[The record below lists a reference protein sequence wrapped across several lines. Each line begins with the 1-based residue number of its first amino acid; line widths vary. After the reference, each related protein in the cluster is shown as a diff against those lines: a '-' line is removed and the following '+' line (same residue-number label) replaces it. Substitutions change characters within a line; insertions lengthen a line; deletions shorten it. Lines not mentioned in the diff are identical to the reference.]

1 MRRVRI
7 VAGSILGVLAL
18 VATGTAFMVAR
29 SAVEA
34 GALADEQRV
43 QTERACRTA
52 AQGLGQ
58 VKVEGSVL
66 EVRVNAVA
74 DPRQALADASAL
86 LIQCPTRVLAP
97 ERGFCLGQGC
107 ANADRNAPVPE
118 KGPVVMTMRLIP
130 RK

>member
-7 VAGSILGVLAL
+7 VAGSILGLLAL
-18 VATGTAFMVAR
+18 VSTGTAFMVAR

-34 GALADEQRV
+34 AALAEEQRV
-43 QTERACRTA
+43 QTDRACRTA
-52 AQGLGQ
+52 AQALGQ
-58 VKVEGSVL
+58 VKAEGQAIDI
-66 EVRVNAVA
+66 RVNAVA
-74 DPRQALADASAL
+74 DPRQALADASTL
-86 LIQCPTRVLAP
+86 LIQCPTRTLAP

-107 ANADRNAPVPE
+107 ASADRNAPVPE

>member
-1 MRRVRI
+1 MRRFRI
-7 VAGSILGVLAL
+7 IVGSFLGVLAL
-18 VATGTAFMVAR
+18 AATGTAFMVAR

-34 GALADEQRV
+34 SALAEEQRV
-43 QTERACRTA
+43 QTDRACRTA
-52 AQGLGQ
+52 AQALGQ
-58 VKVEGSVL
+58 VRNEGGAL
-66 EVRVNAVA
+66 EIRVNSVP

-86 LIQCPTRVLAP
+86 IIQCPTRVLAP

-107 ANADRNAPVPE
+107 VNSDRNAPVPE

>member
-7 VAGSILGVLAL
+7 VAGSILGLLAL
-18 VATGTAFMVAR
+18 VSTGTAFMVAR

-34 GALADEQRV
+34 AALAEEQRV
-43 QTERACRTA
+43 QTDRACRTA
-52 AQGLGQ
+52 AQALGQ
-58 VKVEGSVL
+58 VKADGPAL
-66 EVRVNAVA
+66 DIRVTAVA

-86 LIQCPTRVLAP
+86 LIQCPTRVLAS

>member
-7 VAGSILGVLAL
+7 VAGSILGLLAL
-18 VATGTAFMVAR
+18 VSTGTAFMVAR

-34 GALADEQRV
+34 AALAEEQRV
-43 QTERACRTA
+43 QTDRACRTA
-52 AQGLGQ
+52 AQALGH
-58 VKVEGSVL
+58 VKAEGPAL
-66 EVRVNAVA
+66 DIRVSAVA
-74 DPRQALADASAL
+74 DPRQELADASAL

>member
-1 MRRVRI
+1 MRRFRI
-7 VAGSILGVLAL
+7 VVGSTLGLLAL
-18 VATGTAFMVAR
+18 IATGMAFMVAR

-34 GALADEQRV
+34 SALAEEQRV
-43 QTERACRTA
+43 QTDRACRTA
-52 AQGLGQ
+52 AQALGQ
-58 VKVEGSVL
+58 VKGEAGVIDIRVSSVS
-66 EVRVNAVA
+66 